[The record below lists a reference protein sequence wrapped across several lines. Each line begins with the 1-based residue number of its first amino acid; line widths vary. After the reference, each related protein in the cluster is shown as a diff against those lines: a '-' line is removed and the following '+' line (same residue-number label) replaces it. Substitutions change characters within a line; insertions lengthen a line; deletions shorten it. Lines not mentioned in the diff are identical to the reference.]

1 MREKERGLAAE
12 KDGSESDWGREGG
25 VLQRKEVEEGG

>member
-1 MREKERGLAAE
+1 MREKERSWEAE

-25 VLQRKEVEEGG
+25 VLQRKEVEEG